1 MTMPSLTGKDDAGA
15 TVARTPRYTI
25 PLGAKSLDGFIL
37 PDGSFRLSQGYVAEY
52 VGKHQNDTQRFLQK
66 HFPGEILDTIK
77 VSRARGASKVC
88 AVPLCRAVEYWQYQ
102 ARTGN
107 VQAFDLL
114 TQISQNPHPEL
125 EAFRDLCVVKPLKRR
140 KKKEQDCEKWYA
152 KRLKS
157 QIGGRAEV
165 LTPAGLID
173 LLTPTQVIELK
184 LAKNWKEAIGQIL
197 VYSAYYPSH
206 EKRIHLFGECHSSM
220 LDTIQGHC
228 QRLNILLTWETR

>member
-1 MTMPSLTGKDDAGA
+1 MPSLTGNDDSCAMA
-15 TVARTPRYTI
+15 VRTPRSKI

-37 PDGSFRLSQGYVAEY
+37 PDGSFRLSQGYVAEC
-52 VGKHQNDTQRFLQK
+52 VGKHRNDAMNFLRK
-66 HFPGEILDTIK
+66 HFPDEILDTIK
-77 VSRARGASKVC
+77 ASRARGASNVR

-102 ARTGN
+102 ARIGN

-114 TQISQNPHPEL
+114 TQLSQNPHPDL
-125 EAFRDLCVVKPLKRR
+125 EVFRDLCVVKPLRRR

-157 QIGGRAEV
+157 QIGGKAEV

-206 EKRIHLFGECHSSM
+206 EKRIHLFGDCHSSM
-220 LDTIQGHC
+220 LDMIQGHC
-228 QRLNILLTWETR
+228 QRFNILLTWETR